1 MHITKNVCESLV
13 ATIVNMPEKTKDEP
27 KARNDLIK
35 LGIRKELLGG
45 CPDDAD
51 DDETQADTQG
61 HMRKKGKRNDY
72 YCPLPASLLVSR
84 SSISF
89 LASSS
94 KSSFLPVTE
103 GRYHDT
109 WTK

>member
-1 MHITKNVCESLV
+1 
-13 ATIVNMPEKTKDEP
+13 MPEKTKDGP

-35 LGIRKELLGG
+35 LGIRKELHGG

-61 HMRKKGKRNDY
+61 HMYKKAKRNDY
-72 YCPLPASLLVSR
+72 YCPPSCFTLSEPELHQFST
-84 SSISF
+84 
-89 LASSS
+89 SSS
-94 KSSFLPVTE
+94 ESSFLPVRE

-109 WTK
+109 